1 MADAVVGNIVLKRS
15 LRRQRVFLDRLNPL
29 EMLRSEDDV
38 RARYRFYRPT
48 IYSILRLIINDI
60 RRPMKRSMA
69 LPPLIVL
76 CAALRFFASG
86 SLYLVLGDCLLI
98 CPASMSRC
106 VQVVSQALVR
116 RSGDFIKWPSL
127 QGMEILKDSTKLQV
141 HVFKSIQWMFA

>member
-1 MADAVVGNIVLKRS
+1 MADVVVGNIVLKHS
-15 LRRQRVFLDRLNPL
+15 LCRQRVFLDRLNPL

-38 RARYRFYRPT
+38 RARYRFYRTT

-76 CAALRFFASG
+76 CAALRFFASS

-98 CPASMSRC
+98 CPVSMSRC
-106 VQVVSQALVR
+106 VQIVCQALVR
-116 RSGDFIKWPSL
+116 HSGDFIKWPSL
-127 QGMEILKDSTKLQV
+127 QGMEILKER
-141 HVFKSIQWMFA
+141 F